1 MKNITLTLLA
11 VLPFFASCSTDST
24 QEVMAAPAP
33 NAKVAKEVH
42 FNNNV
47 YLLEYNANRSL
58 RKAES
63 QNGLYKLSY
72 AGTNIS
78 KVEGQVSG
86 TAFNVTFTYG
96 ANNRI
101 TSVTKNGVVNTVH
114 YNAAQ
119 NLYEIFDNTQT
130 NMRWEYLLNNDGDVI
145 EIRRFDN
152 LGHFLNG
159 NTYYYEAGQKGPLY
173 NANRVTLQL
182 AIALPNKALQS
193 CAFGGY
199 RPFKHYAG
207 ANAVPIIVNNTFDAD
222 GYVIDSNNQENENNF
237 ASFNYTNI

>member
-11 VLPFFASCSTDST
+11 VLPFFASCSSDSVSSVT
-24 QEVMAAPAP
+24 APPAQ

-42 FNNNV
+42 FNNNSF
-47 YLLEYNANRSL
+47 LLEYNPDHTL

-63 QNGLYKLSY
+63 ENGFYKLTYS
-72 AGTNIS
+72 GGNIS
-78 KVEGQVSG
+78 KVTGQMNGV
-86 TAFNVTFTYG
+86 AFHVEFTYS
-96 ANNRI
+96 ADHHI
-101 TSVTKNGVVNTVH
+101 IGVVKDGVANTVA

-119 NLYEIFDNTQT
+119 QYYEIFDNTQ
-130 NMRWEYLLNNDGDVI
+130 NNKRYEYLLNNDGDVI
-145 EIRRFDN
+145 EVRRFDN

-173 NANRVTLQL
+173 NSNRVTLQL
-182 AIALPNKALQS
+182 AIALPGKALQS

-207 ANAVPIIVNNTFDAD
+207 ANAVPIIVDNTFDAE
-222 GYVIDSNNQENENNF
+222 GYVIDSNNQENNF
-237 ASFNYTNI
+237 ASFDYTTI